1 MIHHKPYVFIYLEH
15 LFLDDWNNETSYVIH
30 CYLQVVVRLGYIDYP
45 VSSMFLL
52 MHTLMKQAKKLCK
65 I

>member
-1 MIHHKPYVFIYLEH
+1 M
-15 LFLDDWNNETSYVIH
+15 DDWNNETSYVIH
-30 CYLQVVVRLGYIDYP
+30 CHLQVVVRLGHIEYP